1 MLEIAHRGYSGE
13 YKDNTRDAFIGACG
27 NNFDMI
33 ETDIQ
38 LSKDRKLIVY
48 HDTHLK
54 NKLIKDLNF
63 EEIKGTDNDIMLF
76 SDFFHIVDIS
86 TIKIYLDV
94 KGPNDGVAGELHKIL
109 QTKNCDNIFIG
120 CFNTLILD
128 ELYSF
133 NPAYKL
139 GLITESL
146 YDEAIFSTLVSKWN
160 LKFVAFGWTML
171 NDRIIDYLH
180 SRSVL
185 VFTYTC
191 HNENE
196 YNFIKEYNLDGIV
209 TDIKLK
215 TLPVFQ

>member
-109 QTKNCDNIFIG
+109 QTKNCDNIYIG

-128 ELYSF
+128 ELHSL

-171 NDRIIDYLH
+171 NERIIDYLH

>member
-13 YKDNTRDAFIGACG
+13 HKDNTKDAFVGACG
-27 NNFDMI
+27 HDFDMI

-38 LSKDRKLIVY
+38 LTKDRKMIVY

-54 NKLIKDLNF
+54 DRLIKDLSF
-63 EEIKGTDNDIMLF
+63 KEVKDIDPDILLF
-76 SDFFHIVDIS
+76 SEFFNIVDIS
-86 TIKIYLDV
+86 SIKLYLDV
-94 KGPNDGVAGELHKIL
+94 KGPNDGVAAELHNIL
-109 QTKNCDNIFIG
+109 QTKDCANIYIG

-128 ELYSF
+128 ELHTL

-146 YDEAIFSTLVSKWN
+146 YDEMIFSTLISKWN

-171 NDRIIDYLH
+171 DERIISYLK
-180 SRSVL
+180 SRDVL
-185 VFTYTC
+185 VFCYTC

-196 YNFIKEYNLDGIV
+196 YKFIKEYNLDGIV

-215 TLPVFQ
+215 TLAAY